1 MALAFYPLVA
11 WLAYAAR
18 GRGQGLVRR
27 PAPRAA
33 PRRTAARG
41 TAVPPGDRQQ
51 RRFGAAWSK
60 SERAVIVVHVR
71 TRGLFREGCAR
82 LGCIGTVTGHERRG
96 FTRRC
101 RLEWIF

>member
-33 PRRTAARG
+33 PPSTAARG
-41 TAVPPGDRQQ
+41 PP
-51 RRFGAAWSK
+51 SL
-60 SERAVIVVHVR
+60 RAIGSDV
-71 TRGLFREGCAR
+71 GLVR
-82 LGCIGTVTGHERRG
+82 LGQRARG
-96 FTRRC
+96 PS
-101 RLEWIF
+101 

>member
-33 PRRTAARG
+33 PRRPPRGGPPSLRVIGSDVGLVRLGQRARG
-41 TAVPPGDRQQ
+41 P
-51 RRFGAAWSK
+51 S
-60 SERAVIVVHVR
+60 
-71 TRGLFREGCAR
+71 
-82 LGCIGTVTGHERRG
+82 
-96 FTRRC
+96 
-101 RLEWIF
+101 